1 MKRILFILPL
11 LTLAF
16 GCSTDNVTDPAE
28 IYYAE
33 SDNYASQVG
42 AELKDANL
50 EFALESF
57 RELAAEEDANEDI
70 FYSPLSASIALS
82 MTYNGAEEETAE
94 AMADALGFDN
104 MTLETV
110 NSQYYN
116 LIKSLES
123 SDVEVT
129 MNIANS
135 IWIKEGFPVLDDFI
149 QRNEDYYLSQ
159 VTSLPFDLQAVD
171 IINDWV
177 SENTQGMI
185 PEIITAQD
193 LYCVMFLINA
203 LYFKGEWSFGFDPDD
218 TENGDFRIWD
228 GTDKTVQMMKNSG
241 LDYNYLIEN
250 DFQAVRLP
258 YGREVMSMYIFM
270 PGYGDELD
278 DFIAGITPPQWN
290 DWIASFQSPYDI
302 YGVPEFEGGNFRM
315 PKFKASYQKEL
326 EDVLTSLGMGLAFTG
341 GADFSG
347 ICSELPLFISFVRQK
362 AVIEVN
368 EEGSEAAAAT
378 VVGMEQGVSPP
389 VFSFSVNRPFFFV
402 IRDDRTETILFMGK
416 IVDPKYD

>member
-1 MKRILFILPL
+1 
-11 LTLAF
+11 
-16 GCSTDNVTDPAE
+16 
-28 IYYAE
+28 
-33 SDNYASQVG
+33 
-42 AELKDANL
+42 
-50 EFALESF
+50 
-57 RELAAEEDANEDI
+57 
-70 FYSPLSASIALS
+70 
-82 MTYNGAEEETAE
+82 
-94 AMADALGFDN
+94 
-104 MTLETV
+104 
-110 NSQYYN
+110 
-116 LIKSLES
+116 
-123 SDVEVT
+123 
-129 MNIANS
+129 
-135 IWIKEGFPVLDDFI
+135 
-149 QRNEDYYLSQ
+149 
-159 VTSLPFDLQAVD
+159 
-171 IINDWV
+171 
-177 SENTQGMI
+177 
-185 PEIITAQD
+185 
-193 LYCVMFLINA
+193 
-203 LYFKGEWSFGFDPDD
+203 
-218 TENGDFRIWD
+218 
-228 GTDKTVQMMKNSG
+228 MMKNSV
-241 LDYNYLIEN
+241 LDTNYLSEN

-258 YGREVMSMYIFM
+258 SGREVMWMYIFM

>member
-1 MKRILFILPL
+1 MKRKLLILPL
-11 LTLAF
+11 LILAC
-16 GCSTDNVTDPAE
+16 GCSTDHITDPAE
-28 IYYAE
+28 FYYAE

-42 AELKDANL
+42 AELKAANL

-57 RELAAEEDANEDI
+57 RELAAAENPGEDI

-82 MTYNGAEEETAE
+82 MTYNGAGGETAA

-123 SDVEVT
+123 GDLEVT

-135 IWIKEGFPVLDDFI
+135 IWIKEGFPVKEDFV

-171 IINDWV
+171 IINNWV
-177 SENTQGMI
+177 WDKTNGLI
-185 PEIITAQD
+185 PEIITVQD

-218 TENGDFRIWD
+218 TANGDFRIWD